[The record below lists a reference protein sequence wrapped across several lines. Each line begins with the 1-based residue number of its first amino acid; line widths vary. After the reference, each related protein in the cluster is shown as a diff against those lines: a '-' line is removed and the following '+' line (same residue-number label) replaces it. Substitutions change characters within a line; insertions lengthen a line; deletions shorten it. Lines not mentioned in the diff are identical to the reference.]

1 MSGAGTADRGMGSG
15 MRGISLF
22 SGVGGMDLGLE
33 RSGLVT
39 RTIAQVE
46 FDPWCRAVLEYRW
59 PDARRFDDVRRFGRE
74 DYWKLGAGGRVVVS
88 GGFPCTDLSSAG
100 RGAGLAGEKSG
111 LWREQLR
118 IVEEVRPEAVVVEN
132 VASGKRRFLPFVRRD
147 LHLLGYDTAA
157 LAVSAA
163 DVGAPHERRRVFV
176 IAWRVEGVGRARTL
190 RDAPHADGEP
200 LRDGPERVPGGW
212 AGAVRTEGL
221 AGSAVGS
228 PMGDAHGQRE
238 LEPGGPARPEERRWL
253 ADSSGRG
260 AEPGLGGGPG
270 GPAAGM
276 DRRGQGTAWGEDWE
290 EGLART
296 LPRLPK
302 GAASRVE
309 GRHRRRR
316 LVALGNI
323 CVPQCAEVAGRVLK
337 DVLDGVLV
345 AE

>member
-1 MSGAGTADRGMGSG
+1 M
-15 MRGISLF
+15 
-22 SGVGGMDLGLE
+22 
-33 RSGLVT
+33 
-39 RTIAQVE
+39 
-46 FDPWCRAVLEYRW
+46 
-59 PDARRFDDVRRFGRE
+59 
-74 DYWKLGAGGRVVVS
+74 
-88 GGFPCTDLSSAG
+88 
-100 RGAGLAGEKSG
+100 
-111 LWREQLR
+111 
-118 IVEEVRPEAVVVEN
+118 
-132 VASGKRRFLPFVRRD
+132 RRD

-163 DVGAPHERRRVFV
+163 DVGGASRATTGLRHRLARR
-176 IAWRVEGVGRARTL
+176 GVGRARTL
-190 RDAPHADGEP
+190 RDAPPHADGEP
-200 LRDGPERVPGGW
+200 LRDGPERVPGDGREQS
-212 AGAVRTEGL
+212 AQKGSPDL
-221 AGSAVGS
+221 PSAVPWATPTVRGNWNWRS
-228 PMGDAHGQRE
+228 RT
-238 LEPGGPARPEERRWL
+238 PEERRWL

-323 CVPQCAEVAGRVLK
+323 CVPSAPRSPGEY
-337 DVLDGVLV
+337 
-345 AE
+345 